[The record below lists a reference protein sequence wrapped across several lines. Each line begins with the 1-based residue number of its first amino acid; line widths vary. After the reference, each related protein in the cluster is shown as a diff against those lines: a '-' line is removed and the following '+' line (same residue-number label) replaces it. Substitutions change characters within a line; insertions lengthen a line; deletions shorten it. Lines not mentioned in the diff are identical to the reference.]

1 MNQEVKRWVKGKDGF
16 ELENEIDKGVN
27 DLVEVRNVK
36 HLEEVWE
43 VWVKEGFGSRWW
55 CFR

>member
-27 DLVEVRNVK
+27 GLVEVRNVK

-43 VWVKEGFGSRWW
+43 VWVKEGFGSRRW